1 MTKKRAFISFDYEND
16 KKLKRELIG
25 QSKKADSPFEIVDVS
40 AKESYDPYW
49 EEDAREKIKSSD
61 VMIVICGYNTD
72 TADGV
77 SAELSIAQEENI
89 PYFFLWGR
97 KNKLV
102 TKPKGA
108 LDSDK
113 IYGWNKGSL
122 KLLLSG
128 KR

>member
-1 MTKKRAFISFDYEND
+1 M
-16 KKLKRELIG
+16 
-25 QSKKADSPFEIVDVS
+25 S
-40 AKESYDPYW
+40 AKESYYPYW